1 MLRNRKIIAA
11 VVQAEVADNVE
22 GALELT
28 REKALE
34 ARQAGAELIVFP
46 ETWIPGYPAWLDS
59 CRDAALWDHAPV
71 KTVFARIAENSVSI
85 PGPALDHLS
94 ATAREVG
101 ATLVLGLS
109 ERVDKGTGRGTL
121 YNSLITIGPDGRLL
135 NHHRKLMPTYTERLV
150 WGAGDVEG
158 LRAVDTPAGRVGA
171 LVCWEHWMP
180 LARQALH
187 ESGEDVHVA
196 VWPTVH
202 DLHQV
207 ASRQYAFEGRCFVLA
222 SGALMRASSLPPEL
236 EPHPDR
242 VSGPDQWVLRGG
254 SAIIGP
260 DGRYV
265 AEPVYDEPTIVMAEL
280 DFRRASEESMTLDV
294 TGHYHRPELFD
305 FRPLRT
311 GKRHAGEGD

>member
-1 MLRNRKIIAA
+1 MRNRIIKVA
-11 VVQAEVADNVE
+11 VVQAEVADNLDA
-22 GALELT
+22 GLQLT

-34 ARQAGAELIVFP
+34 AAGAGAELIVFP
-46 ETWIPGYPAWLDS
+46 ETWIPGYPAWLDL

-71 KTVFARIAENSVSI
+71 KAVFARIAENSVAI
-85 PGPALDHLS
+85 PGPGLDHL
-94 ATAREVG
+94 AETARQAK
-101 ATLVLGLS
+101 ATLVVGLS
-109 ERVDKGTGRGTL
+109 ERVGRGAGRGTL
-121 YNSLITIGPDGRLL
+121 YNSLITVGPDGRLL
-135 NHHRKLMPTYTERLV
+135 NHHRKLMPTYTERLI

-158 LRAVDTPAGRVGA
+158 LRAVDTPAGRVSA

-242 VSGPDQWVLRGG
+242 VSGPDQWILRGG

-260 DGRYV
+260 DGKYI
-265 AEPVYDEPTIVMAEL
+265 AEPIYDEPAIVMAEL
-280 DFRRASEESMTLDV
+280 DLRRASEESMTLDV

-311 GKRHAGEGD
+311 GRRHAGEGE